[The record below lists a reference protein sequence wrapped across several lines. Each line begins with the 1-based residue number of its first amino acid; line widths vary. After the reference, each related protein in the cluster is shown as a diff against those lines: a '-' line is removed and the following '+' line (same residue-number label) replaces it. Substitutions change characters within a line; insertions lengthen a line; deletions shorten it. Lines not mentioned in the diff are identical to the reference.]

1 MNHMP
6 CSITDDPYNDASDYF
21 EGKHVYKSEQSD
33 DETFISE
40 HSDSKNDTQI
50 RMYDKQFALNIGL
63 GPLIK
68 DK

>member
-21 EGKHVYKSEQSD
+21 EGKHVYKSEHSD
-33 DETFISE
+33 D
-40 HSDSKNDTQI
+40 KNDTQI
-50 RMYDKQFALNIGL
+50 EMYDKQFALNIGL

>member
-1 MNHMP
+1 MP

-33 DETFISE
+33 DETSISE
-40 HSDSKNDTQI
+40 KSD
-50 RMYDKQFALNIGL
+50 YKQFALNFKL
-63 GPLIK
+63 NPLIK

>member
-21 EGKHVYKSEQSD
+21 EGKHVYKSEHSD
-33 DETFISE
+33 DE
-40 HSDSKNDTQI
+40 NDTQI
-50 RMYDKQFALNIGL
+50 EMYDKQFALNIGL

>member
-33 DETFISE
+33 DETSISE
-40 HSDSKNDTQI
+40 QSD
-50 RMYDKQFALNIGL
+50 YKQFALNFKL
-63 GPLIK
+63 NPLIK

>member
-33 DETFISE
+33 DE
-40 HSDSKNDTQI
+40 NDTQI
-50 RMYDKQFALNIGL
+50 AMYDKQFALNIGL

>member
-1 MNHMP
+1 MNRMP

-21 EGKHVYKSEQSD
+21 EGKHVYKSEHSD
-33 DETFISE
+33 DE
-40 HSDSKNDTQI
+40 NDTQI
-50 RMYDKQFALNIGL
+50 EMYDKQFALNIGL

>member
-21 EGKHVYKSEQSD
+21 EGKHVYKSEHPD
-33 DETFISE
+33 DE
-40 HSDSKNDTQI
+40 NDTQI
-50 RMYDKQFALNIGL
+50 AMYDKQFALNIGL